1 MSKVVYV
8 GAVLAVVLA
17 YVLNLFVPIIWIAN
31 VASLPLLRI
40 RKRYAVLS
48 GFLIGLL
55 VPLSLYLMYPIP
67 MVGELSGIMGQLA
80 GLPPFLVVVVF
91 PLFYGIIMR
100 HGGLFWSGL
109 AENLTSR

>member
-17 YVLNLFVPIIWIAN
+17 YVLNLFVPIIWIAI

-91 PLFYGIIMR
+91 PLFYGIIMGL
-100 HGGLFWSGL
+100 GGLFWSGL